1 MKKVLLSVLTIILFL
16 FVMCIGLYFFHE
28 RQITKYS
35 NYCINEIKTQLWD
48 DIWDI
53 NNNYINRT
61 YAWKFL
67 YSWSVTFDWKDYN
80 FYCKVLLQNNKVD
93 LELQEVSS
101 KEFDEIQ
108 ESKVLSIEELKETFT
123 GNIINWSE
131 LEEIDITW
139 DNTLYYNDKFWFAV
153 NLWERWKW
161 WKIEL
166 KTHNE
171 QFWKNAISRS
181 IHFYKEWFDYDV
193 YSLSIDK
200 IEKYDSM
207 KKQDVF
213 WTEDEFEKWIKW
225 KNNKYFFVGY
235 ANDQLAPYIDITDE
249 YQQLFLVWF
258 VFYDIEESVS
268 EESKIWR
275 NSINLWEEL
284 LWNEEGVIF
293 EPKKWKWQMPC
304 IWWCDNWK
312 DTEYVEW
319 WYYEYTNPSLWVKI
333 TTPDW
338 ENGNWNTIFL
348 EKRETPL
355 FLLSWNSIYSL
366 EYVRDNEELKFAE
379 YIKWYKKDSLM
390 SLEELLD
397 KTYSSS
403 WCNLRKYDINQN
415 LGTHFKW
422 AWEYYYEFVSNDGN
436 VYNDCISEDWEN
448 WVWPIIFI
456 ESKDWE
462 KFYKVSIWD
471 WCAPWPC
478 SIFWK
483 IELL

>member
-1 MKKVLLSVLTIILFL
+1 MKKIWLLTIL
-16 FVMCIGLYFFHE
+16 FVGGLLLTGCNKPLE
-28 RQITKYS
+28 NI
-35 NYCINEIKTQLWD
+35 EIIDDCVIEEWD
-48 DIWDI
+48 EGCAVDIDEPELDSSFVNI
-53 NNNYINRT
+53 REE
-61 YAWKFL
+61 L
-67 YSWSVTFDWKDYN
+67 SWS
-80 FYCKVLLQNNKVD
+80 
-93 LELQEVSS
+93 
-101 KEFDEIQ
+101 
-108 ESKVLSIEELKETFT
+108 
-123 GNIINWSE
+123 
-131 LEEIDITW
+131 
-139 DNTLYYNDKFWFAV
+139 
-153 NLWERWKW
+153 
-161 WKIEL
+161 
-166 KTHNE
+166 
-171 QFWKNAISRS
+171 
-181 IHFYKEWFDYDV
+181 
-193 YSLSIDK
+193 
-200 IEKYDSM
+200 
-207 KKQDVF
+207 
-213 WTEDEFEKWIKW
+213 EDGAF
-225 KNNKYFFVGY
+225 
-235 ANDQLAPYIDITDE
+235 
-249 YQQLFLVWF
+249 
-258 VFYDIEESVS
+258 
-268 EESKIWR
+268 
-275 NSINLWEEL
+275 
-284 LWNEEGVIF
+284 F

-338 ENGNWNTIFL
+338 KNGNWNNIFL

-403 WCNLRKYDINQN
+403 WCNLRKYDINQS

-436 VYNDCISEDWEN
+436 VYNDCAWEDWEN

-471 WCAPWPC
+471 WCAPGPC

-483 IELL
+483 IEIL